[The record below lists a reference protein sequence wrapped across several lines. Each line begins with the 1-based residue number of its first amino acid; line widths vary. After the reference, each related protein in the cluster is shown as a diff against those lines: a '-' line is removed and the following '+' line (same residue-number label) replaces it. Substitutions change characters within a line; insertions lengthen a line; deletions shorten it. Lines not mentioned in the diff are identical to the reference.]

1 MPEPRPLPAWNDRW
15 ALFLDVD
22 GTLLDIADHP
32 DDVRTTPRLKLL
44 VRRAGLELGGAVA
57 LVSGRAIADLDRLF
71 MPLQLPTAGL
81 HGIERRSAD
90 GTMHYRPALE
100 DRLHDIKRELM
111 EFADNRTGLLLEDK
125 GAALAL
131 HYRNAPGAAGEAT
144 EIMDR
149 VARDAGDQFHVQHG
163 KMVLEL
169 KPAGQD
175 KGTAILQ
182 FMDESPFRG
191 RIPVFAGD
199 DVTDEDGFAAVNRL
213 DGESIRVGD
222 GKSTAARYQIESV
235 NQLLGWL
242 EHNLLEDGH
251 GQLETEHVEP

>member
-1 MPEPRPLPAWNDRW
+1 
-15 ALFLDVD
+15 
-22 GTLLDIADHP
+22 
-32 DDVRTTPRLKLL
+32 
-44 VRRAGLELGGAVA
+44 
-57 LVSGRAIADLDRLF
+57 
-71 MPLQLPTAGL
+71 
-81 HGIERRSAD
+81 
-90 GTMHYRPALE
+90 MHYRPALE

-131 HYRNAPGAAGEAT
+131 HYRNAPGAAGDAQ
-144 EIMDR
+144 EIMTR
-149 VARDAGDQFHVQHG
+149 LARAAGEQFHVQHG

-182 FMDESPFRG
+182 FMQEQPFAG

-199 DVTDEDGFAAVNRL
+199 DVTDEDGFVAVNRL
-213 DGESIRVGD
+213 GGESIRVGD
-222 GKSTAARYQIESV
+222 GQSTDARHYVETV

-242 EHNLLEDGH
+242 EENLLGDQH
-251 GQLETEHVEP
+251 GQLETDHVDA

>member
-1 MPEPRPLPAWNDRW
+1 MPEPHPPPDWSDRW

-32 DDVRTTPRLKLL
+32 DHVRTTPRLKLL
-44 VRRAGLELGGAVA
+44 LRRAGLELGGAVA
-57 LVSGRAIADLDRLF
+57 LVSGRSIADLDRLF

-100 DRLHDIKRELM
+100 DLLHDAKRVLM

-131 HYRNAPGAAGEAT
+131 HYRNAPGAAGEAG
-144 EIMDR
+144 EIMER
-149 VARDAGDQFHVQHG
+149 VARDAGEQFHVQHG

-175 KGTAILQ
+175 KGTAILR
-182 FMDESPFRG
+182 FMEEHPFRG

-199 DVTDEDGFAAVNRL
+199 DVTDEDGFAAVNGL

-222 GKSTAARYQIESV
+222 GHSTAARYQIESV
-235 NQLLGWL
+235 DRLLGWL
-242 EHNLLEDGH
+242 ERNLLEDGH
-251 GQLETEHVEP
+251 RYLEADHVDP

>member
-1 MPEPRPLPAWNDRW
+1 MPEPRPLPIWNDRW

-32 DDVRTTPRLKLL
+32 DAVRTTPRLKLL
-44 VRRAGLELGGAVA
+44 VRRAALELGGAVA

-71 MPLQLPTAGL
+71 MPLQLPAAGL

-131 HYRNAPGAAGEAT
+131 HYRNAPGAAGEAR
-144 EIMDR
+144 EVMAR
-149 VARDAGDQFHVQHG
+149 VARDAGEQFHVQHG

-182 FMDESPFRG
+182 FMDERPFAG

-199 DVTDEDGFAAVNRL
+199 DVTDEDGFVVVNRL
-213 DGESIRVGD
+213 EGESIRVGD
-222 GKSTAARYQIESV
+222 GQTTAAHYRIGSV
-235 NQLLGWL
+235 EQLLGWL
-242 EHNLLEDGH
+242 ERNLLGDEYGH
-251 GQLETEHVEP
+251 LETDHVNP

>member
-1 MPEPRPLPAWNDRW
+1 MPQPGALPAWNSRW

-32 DDVRTTPRLKLL
+32 DAVRTTPRLKLL
-44 VRRAGLELGGAVA
+44 VRRAALELDGAVA

-71 MPLQLPTAGL
+71 MPLALPTAGL

-90 GTMHYRPALE
+90 GTMHFRATLE
-100 DRLHDIKRELM
+100 DQLHEVKQELM
-111 EFADNRTGLLLEDK
+111 AFVENRSGLLLEDK

-131 HYRNAPGAAGEAT
+131 HYRNAPALAAEADRVMARVADAAGE
-144 EIMDR
+144 
-149 VARDAGDQFHVQHG
+149 QFHVQRG

-182 FMDESPFRG
+182 FMQESPFAG
-191 RIPVFAGD
+191 RIPIFAGD
-199 DVTDEDGFAAVNRL
+199 DITDEDGFVVVNGMG
-213 DGESIRVGD
+213 GESIRVGD
-222 GKSTAARYQIESV
+222 GQATTAAHRVGSV
-235 NQLLGWL
+235 VELLAWL
-242 EHNLLEDGH
+242 EHNLLGDESGNK
-251 GQLETEHVEP
+251 ETAHVDA

>member
-1 MPEPRPLPAWNDRW
+1 MPRTGVLPVWDPRW

-44 VRRAGLELGGAVA
+44 LRRALLELEGAVA

-90 GTMHYRPALE
+90 GTVHFRANRE
-100 DRLHDIKRELM
+100 DQLHSVKRELM
-111 EFADNRTGLLLEDK
+111 DFVQSRAGLLLEDK

-131 HYRNAPGAAGEAT
+131 HYRNAPALAGEA
-144 EIMDR
+144 EQMMAR
-149 VARDAGDQFHVQHG
+149 VARTAGKQFQVQRG

-175 KGTAILQ
+175 KGTAIGE
-182 FMDESPFRG
+182 FMQESPFAG
-191 RIPVFAGD
+191 RMPVFAGD
-199 DVTDEDGFAAVNRL
+199 DVTDEDGFVAVN
-213 DGESIRVGD
+213 GFGGHSIRVGD
-222 GKSTAARYQIESV
+222 GQASAAAYRVESV
-235 NQLLGWL
+235 TELLAWLERNLLGS
-242 EHNLLEDGH
+242 
-251 GQLETEHVEP
+251 EPGAKEAVNVDA

>member
-1 MPEPRPLPAWNDRW
+1 MPDPGALPAWSDRW

-131 HYRNAPGAAGEAT
+131 HYRNAPGAAGDAQ
-144 EIMDR
+144 EIMTR
-149 VARDAGDQFHVQHG
+149 LARAAGEQFHVQHG

-182 FMDESPFRG
+182 FMQEQPFAG

-199 DVTDEDGFAAVNRL
+199 DVTDEDGFVAVNRL
-213 DGESIRVGD
+213 GGESIRVGD
-222 GKSTAARYQIESV
+222 GQSTDARHYVETV

-242 EHNLLEDGH
+242 EENLLGDQH
-251 GQLETEHVEP
+251 GQLETDHVDA